1 MQEVNGGAGVGVVD
15 DEAVG
20 GAMMAIV
27 IDQGGDAEQNEG
39 EEGEPP
45 AHGEAQLVATIDDK
59 QCSGE
64 QEVGAEGGEQ
74 RGVKLKGGEETLRE
88 EAERVFEPRQG
99 GGEQRGEERAERD
112 EQEKEETAAEQDVGE
127 GNDEQGGEDSTP
139 G

>member
-1 MQEVNGGAGVGVVD
+1 M
-15 DEAVG
+15 
-20 GAMMAIV
+20 
-27 IDQGGDAEQNEG
+27 
-39 EEGEPP
+39 
-45 AHGEAQLVATIDDK
+45 VATIDDK

-88 EAERVFEPRQG
+88 EAERAFEPRQS